1 MNIHDYGG
9 VIHLHSTLSDGNA
22 TPEEIIRCG
31 QKTGLDYIILTDHD
45 TLAAREAGYEGW
57 HDGLLLLVGYEIAPA
72 KNHYLA
78 LGTKVVVGSDAQP
91 QEFIDAV
98 KAAGGLGIIAH
109 PDHRGVEQFGLPSF
123 AWLDWE
129 SRGYDAMGIWD
140 LMSDWQHRAR
150 NKMVGAYNLLFPPR
164 CLLGPEPATL
174 ERWDRMNLERET
186 VLPGIGE
193 CDNHGLPV
201 RLLGTKTAILPYK
214 SAMRLVRTRLQ
225 LTEELSCDVGT
236 AYSQIIAAIKHG
248 NCYVAQE
255 WWLGAKGFQF
265 VLARADAEI
274 LPAAVLDDWQ
284 GAEFRISCPQR
295 AHIRLLCNGEV
306 AAEARGRKLEHKPTK
321 PGVWRTE
328 VYAAMGGRMRPWIFS
343 NPILLK

>member
-1 MNIHDYGG
+1 MDIHDYGG

-22 TPEEIIRCG
+22 TPGEIIHRG
-31 QKTGLDYIILTDHD
+31 QKAGLDFIILTDHD

-57 HDGLLLLVGYEIAPA
+57 HDDLLLLVGYEIAPS

-78 LGTKVVVGSDAQP
+78 LGTKEVVGSEAQP
-91 QEFIDAV
+91 QDFIDAV
-98 KAAGGLGIIAH
+98 KLAGGLGIIAH

-123 AWLDWE
+123 AWLEWDAH
-129 SRGYDAMGIWD
+129 GYDALGIWD

-150 NKMVGAYNLLFPPR
+150 SKTVAAYNLLFPPR
-164 CLLGPEPATL
+164 CLLGPEPTTL
-174 ERWDRMNLERET
+174 ERWDKLNQERET

-201 RLLGTKTAILPYK
+201 RVLGAKTAILPYGK
-214 SAMRLVRTRLQ
+214 ALRLVHTRLQ
-225 LTEELSCDVGT
+225 LKNELSRDVKT
-236 AYSQIIAAIKHG
+236 AYAQIIAAIKQG

-265 VLARADAEI
+265 YLAQADADL
-274 LPAAVLDDWQ
+274 LPAAVVKEWL
-284 GAEFRISCPQR
+284 GAEFRVTCPHK
-295 AHIRLLCNGEV
+295 AHIRLLCNGIV
-306 AAEARGRKLEHKPTK
+306 IAEARGRKLEHKPTK
-321 PGVWRTE
+321 PGVWRVE
-328 VYAAMGGRMRPWIFS
+328 VYAVMGGRLRPWIFS